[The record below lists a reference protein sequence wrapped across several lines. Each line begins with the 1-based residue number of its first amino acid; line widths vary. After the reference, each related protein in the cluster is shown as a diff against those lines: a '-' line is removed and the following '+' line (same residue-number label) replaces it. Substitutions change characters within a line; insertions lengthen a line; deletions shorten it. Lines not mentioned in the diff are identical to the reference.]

1 MMHIVNMT
9 LAKWKLNYDRVRRE
23 FWQTLAALVVIVLL
37 IVGVATS
44 GSGNK
49 GDAAPSDTT
58 TAAYSDN
65 APDFFDAA
73 LAEYS
78 ELTGRTIYPK
88 GREFL
93 LNAALRDGLRT
104 KEQVLNLIRENEKFM
119 WKK

>member
-1 MMHIVNMT
+1 MNDMT
-9 LAKWKLNYDRVRRE
+9 IKKWKFNYDRVRRE
-23 FWQTLAALVVIVLL
+23 FWQTLAMLVGIVLL
-37 IVGVATS
+37 IVVVATS

-49 GDAAPSDTT
+49 GAATSDTT

-93 LNAALRDGLRT
+93 LNAVIKEDLRT
-104 KEQVLNLIRENEKFM
+104 KEQVLALIRKNEKFM
-119 WKK
+119 WK

>member
-1 MMHIVNMT
+1 MNDMT
-9 LAKWKLNYDRVRRE
+9 IKKWKFNYDRVRRE
-23 FWQTLAALVVIVLL
+23 FWQTLAALVGIVLL
-37 IVGVATS
+37 IVVVATS
-44 GSGNK
+44 GSGKK

-93 LNAALRDGLRT
+93 LNAAIKSGLRT
-104 KEQVLNLIRENEKFM
+104 KEQVLKLIRENEKYM
-119 WKK
+119 WKNNP